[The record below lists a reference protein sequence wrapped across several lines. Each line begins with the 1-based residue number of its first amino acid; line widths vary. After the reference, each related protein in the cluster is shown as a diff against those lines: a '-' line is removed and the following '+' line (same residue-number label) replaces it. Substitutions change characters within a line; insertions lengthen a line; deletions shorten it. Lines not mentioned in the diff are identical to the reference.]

1 MKILKTREFK
11 NDLKK
16 LYKNQRKDLAKA
28 IETIIDDPLIGKLKT
43 ADLSCYRVYKFNMNK
58 QLTLFGYT
66 FESNTITL
74 TLISFGSHENFYRIL
89 KKR

>member
-58 QLTLFGYT
+58 QLTLLGYT